1 SEDIIHYSHL
11 PIQYRNK
18 SPLQKERHLIE
29 PDPLTI
35 HQSNQVIPLKEQMEK
50 AEKNYIQ
57 QVLKENK
64 NNISKTAQ
72 VLDLSRQS
80 LQYRLRKFD
89 IQT

>member
-1 SEDIIHYSHL
+1 
-11 PIQYRNK
+11 
-18 SPLQKERHLIE
+18 
-29 PDPLTI
+29 
-35 HQSNQVIPLKEQMEK
+35 MEK